1 MFGEVFDTTRPFTS
15 QFTTR
20 NKMQAVLDFPFQDAA
35 RNFASKG
42 QPTEPA
48 ADVLPQRRLV
58 HRRGLQRLPAADL
71 PR

>member
-1 MFGEVFDTTRPFTS
+1 MLAYAKSQGKREFFMFGEVFDLSRPLTS

-20 NKMQAVLDFPFQDAA
+20 DKMQSVLDFPFQDAA

-42 QPTEPA
+42 QPTKPTA
-48 ADVLPQRRLV
+48 NL
-58 HRRGLQRLPAADL
+58 L

>member
-42 QPTEPA
+42 QATA
-48 ADVLPQRRLV
+48 LRDVLPRRRLV
-58 HRRGLQRLPAADL
+58 HRRGLERLPAADL